1 VGKTILYYGCRHK
14 AEDYL
19 YPDELEEFER
29 NGTLSKLNIAFSRD
43 QQEKIY
49 VTHLLKNDESL
60 VWDIIKSGGHIYV
73 CGDAKN
79 MARDVNEILINTC
92 RNQGQMTQQ
101 AALQYVKGKKNIFF
115 KNFLQK

>member
-1 VGKTILYYGCRHK
+1 
-14 AEDYL
+14 
-19 YPDELEEFER
+19 
-29 NGTLSKLNIAFSRD
+29 
-43 QQEKIY
+43 

-101 AALQYVKGKKNIFF
+101 AALQYVKGKK
-115 KNFLQK
+115 